1 MDIEDFG
8 YEEIKDEL
16 LKVVDEM
23 FSRGF
28 TEEEIIKHIRT
39 GERQQ

>member
-1 MDIEDFG
+1 MDIENLG

-23 FSRGF
+23 FNRGF
-28 TEEEIIKHIRT
+28 TRKEIIKHIDT
-39 GERQQ
+39 GERK